1 MVPQVLA
8 DMVHDQQIE
17 KNVQEMQVELKA
29 LLQEVLMQM
38 PGLKVEYAEN
48 QKLAT
53 LREQFE
59 KQSKELEQLRSKSAD
74 QDNLLKKLQGGI
86 AQSQKEKED
95 TRVENTQMIVGR
107 DSNIEDLKKQLRET
121 KETDAKGIGDLNAE
135 IEALKKQLAAKI
147 SRGDKEATE
156 RNKLNAENEK
166 LDAVVREKSTLIEE
180 LKTKLAATAQELADT
195 KSALDLDESELQK
208 DRALLIQ
215 DKQDLAAKD
224 RKNDELEKSLAGMQM
239 QITETRE
246 KAVSGLKT
254 KDAIIV
260 ERDAEIEELKK
271 RIFAL
276 EKEVRDVQSAV
287 STSGS
292 RLVDLEAE
300 VSRLKELR
308 RKNEKQMTDARNNIK
323 DNEAIITDLEQ
334 EITSLKG
341 SFADLKK
348 RAKSLESESKELSKK
363 NSIAA
368 NERQQRNTALETC
381 EIERDGANK
390 QIAKLEKKV
399 AKLEADIALGAQVCS
414 AMCVFVCVGLRWCV

>member
-135 IEALKKQLAAKI
+135 I
-147 SRGDKEATE
+147 
-156 RNKLNAENEK
+156 
-166 LDAVVREKSTLIEE
+166 
-180 LKTKLAATAQELADT
+180 
-195 KSALDLDESELQK
+195 
-208 DRALLIQ
+208 
-215 DKQDLAAKD
+215 
-224 RKNDELEKSLAGMQM
+224 
-239 QITETRE
+239 
-246 KAVSGLKT
+246 
-254 KDAIIV
+254 
-260 ERDAEIEELKK
+260 
-271 RIFAL
+271 
-276 EKEVRDVQSAV
+276 
-287 STSGS
+287 
-292 RLVDLEAE
+292 
-300 VSRLKELR
+300 
-308 RKNEKQMTDARNNIK
+308 
-323 DNEAIITDLEQ
+323 
-334 EITSLKG
+334 
-341 SFADLKK
+341 
-348 RAKSLESESKELSKK
+348 
-363 NSIAA
+363 
-368 NERQQRNTALETC
+368 
-381 EIERDGANK
+381 
-390 QIAKLEKKV
+390 
-399 AKLEADIALGAQVCS
+399 
-414 AMCVFVCVGLRWCV
+414 